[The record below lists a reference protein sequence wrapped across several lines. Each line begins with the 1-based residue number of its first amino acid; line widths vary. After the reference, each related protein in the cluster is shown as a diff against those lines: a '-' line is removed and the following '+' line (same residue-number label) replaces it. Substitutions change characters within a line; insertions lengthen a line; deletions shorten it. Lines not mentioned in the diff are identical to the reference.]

1 VIIRPVSAIKEL
13 IENSLDA
20 NATMIQVEVQEGG
33 LKLIKVKD
41 DGTGINVI
49 NKKIMN
55 PYFCY
60 SMPIHRS
67 MTFQCCAIDMQQA
80 NLCIFTT

>member
-20 NATMIQVEVQEGG
+20 KASMIQVEVQEGG

-49 NKKIMN
+49 NKN
-55 PYFCY
+55 NET
-60 SMPIHRS
+60 H
-67 MTFQCCAIDMQQA
+67 TFVIQ
-80 NLCIFTT
+80 